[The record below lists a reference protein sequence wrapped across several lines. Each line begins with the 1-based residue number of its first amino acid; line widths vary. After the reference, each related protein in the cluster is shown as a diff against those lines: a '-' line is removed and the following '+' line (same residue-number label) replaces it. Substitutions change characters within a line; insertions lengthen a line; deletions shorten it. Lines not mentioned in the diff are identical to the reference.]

1 LLGSLIGKKK
11 ANYGAEFLFELFQNR
26 RLNQHLMYTLFD
38 ELFKTVFPEIESENE
53 KLWLVFFNIF
63 IKSLIRKSISI

>member
-53 KLWLVFFNIF
+53 KL
-63 IKSLIRKSISI
+63 